1 MSELFSYRN
10 FGVIKNGLHKAND
23 WRMKTS
29 EISWSWVIFSGAF
42 SLVGLVC
49 LGFAYYFWNK
59 NRKLKSSGVETTAL
73 VIAHYKK
80 PQIPP
85 STAKAVVIQ
94 YTDNHNQTRVYYST
108 LYTTPVQFQVGETIR
123 IWYQKGNPNEV
134 LMEGKDEWLLPTV
147 LGAFGVIFS
156 LIGLPSLLK
165 ELFF

>member
-1 MSELFSYRN
+1 
-10 FGVIKNGLHKAND
+10 
-23 WRMKTS
+23 MKTG
-29 EISWSWVIFSGAF
+29 EISWSWLAFCGAF

-49 LGFAYYFWNK
+49 VGFAYYFWNK

-80 PQIPP
+80 PQITP

-94 YTDNHNQTRVYYST
+94 YIDNSNETRVYYST

-123 IWYQKGNPNEV
+123 IWYQPEHPNDV

-147 LGAFGVIFS
+147 LGAFGVVFS

-165 ELFF
+165 ELFL